1 MLFNYK
7 VVTKEGI
14 EKTGQIEAASSEIAV
29 ATLQRRDYVVVS
41 VIPEDKKSFWQGSIP
56 FFDRV
61 KMKDIV
67 LMSKQASTLFEAQV
81 SAVKTFE
88 LLGENAESKGIQ
100 RALSQVT
107 EDIRGGT
114 SISGAMA
121 KQPKVFSNFYV
132 NMVRAGEESG
142 KLTETFTFLAEYLE
156 RSYALSSK
164 TKNALVYPAFI
175 ILTFITV
182 MILMLVKV
190 IPQMASIIEESG
202 QEIPFYTK
210 ITLGLSDFFVN
221 YGLFILILL
230 VVGGF
235 FIWRALGTES
245 GKSRFDLIKI
255 NIPGFGKLYRKIYLA
270 RIADNINTMLSAGIP
285 VVRTLEI
292 SGDVV
297 GNSVFK
303 NILDDAVQEVR
314 GGNSISNAF
323 NKHEE
328 IPQIMVQMI
337 KVGEE
342 TGSIGKILKTLAR
355 FYNKEVA
362 NTVDT
367 LIGLIEPA
375 MIVLL
380 GIGVGGLLMSVMIPI
395 YNVAGGIQ

>member
-7 VVTKEGI
+7 VVTKAGAQ
-14 EKTGQIEAASSEIAV
+14 KKGQIDAATMDLAIAN
-29 ATLQRRDYVVVS
+29 LQRRDFVVVS
-41 VIPEDKKSFWQGSIP
+41 IVPVDKKGFLASNLP
-56 FFDRV
+56 FLDRV
-61 KMKDIV
+61 PMKDIV

-88 LLGENAESKGIQ
+88 LLGQNAESKGIQ

-121 KQPKVFSNFYV
+121 KQPKVFSDFYV

-142 KLTETFTFLAEYLE
+142 KLTETFIFLAEYLE
-156 RSYALSSK
+156 RSYALTSK

-182 MILMLVKV
+182 MILMLVMV
-190 IPQMASIIEESG
+190 IPQMAGIIKESG
-202 QEIPFYTK
+202 QEIPSYTK
-210 ITLGLSDFFVN
+210 ITLALSDFFV
-221 YGLFILILL
+221 GFWPFLLIFIVIAT
-230 VVGGF
+230 F
-235 FIWRALGTES
+235 FVMRTLRTES
-245 GKSRFDLIKI
+245 GAAKFDELKLML
-255 NIPGFGKLYRKIYLA
+255 PGFGKLFRKIYLA
-270 RIADNINTMLSAGIP
+270 RIADNINTMLSSGIP

-297 GNSVFK
+297 GNKVFQ
-303 NILDDAVQEVR
+303 NILNDTVEEVR
-314 GGNSISNAF
+314 GGNSMSSAF
-323 NKHEE
+323 AKHEE
-328 IPQIMVQMI
+328 IPSIMVQMM

-342 TGSIGKILKTLAR
+342 TGSVGKILKTLAN
-355 FYNKEVA
+355 FYNKEVT

-367 LIGLIEPA
+367 LIGMIEPA
-375 MIVLL
+375 MIVML
-380 GIGVGGLLMSVMIPI
+380 GVGVGGLLMSVMVPI